1 MEKIK
6 DYSKTGSKS
15 IDFPHTTI
23 SVVESVTKDS
33 KLLLDFK
40 ITVAVGLV
48 NDSSLVMEDNEM
60 IRVRFIDL
68 SKAFDLLNDTIG

>member
-15 IDFPHTTI
+15 IDFSTHYHLC
-23 SVVESVTKDS
+23 SGKCQKDS
-33 KLLLDFK
+33 KLLLDTK

-48 NDSSLVMEDNEM
+48 NDS
-60 IRVRFIDL
+60 R
-68 SKAFDLLNDTIG
+68 